1 MRLYPEFRQDLV
13 VREHKVDGKAV
24 FWVKD
29 PVANT
34 FFRFIVFQYYVATL
48 LDGATSLEEIGRSVS
63 ARMKLTVGPES
74 IETFVKR
81 LDTYGLL
88 ETSTAHE
95 KSRPR
100 SLLHYTIPLI
110 NPQRMIEW
118 LYARLSWCFTRTFV
132 LASILWMA
140 FAVWLLSSDWEAYTA
155 HVGTI
160 MRLTSSTLV
169 DLYILSFLVITIH
182 EFAHALAC
190 RHFGGKVQ
198 DMGFILIFFL
208 PGLYTNV
215 SDSYLFERK
224 RDRMI
229 VMLVGMYSG
238 ILIGATAAIIWRITD
253 PTAWIHQVSLM
264 LMMASLWGLLF
275 NLNPLIKL
283 DGYYMLNDW
292 FDMPNLRRKAITY
305 VKRLVRSIAGYPVES
320 IRSLTRRQRRIYAG
334 YGVMA
339 SIYSLGLIGVIM
351 VFLGELVLDYV
362 SEFILAGLVV
372 GFATAIRP
380 SVSEESSDRTEPP
393 DEPVE
398 PPRRP
403 RLPKRAILLIL
414 SMIGLILIF
423 IFAEMELRIS
433 VPFRLRAAERAVV
446 RAEISG
452 QIDQIYVNEGDTVV
466 TDQVLVH
473 LVTRALDSERRTIAA
488 QIVEARAQLSMLER
502 GVRPEELDQ
511 ATAFLQQTQAGQ
523 EAARLHHERTISLA
537 EQNMIPQKDLDVA

>member
-1 MRLYPEFRQDLV
+1 
-13 VREHKVDGKAV
+13 
-24 FWVKD
+24 
-29 PVANT
+29 
-34 FFRFIVFQYYVATL
+34 
-48 LDGATSLEEIGRSVS
+48 
-63 ARMKLTVGPES
+63 
-74 IETFVKR
+74 
-81 LDTYGLL
+81 
-88 ETSTAHE
+88 
-95 KSRPR
+95 
-100 SLLHYTIPLI
+100 
-110 NPQRMIEW
+110 
-118 LYARLSWCFTRTFV
+118 
-132 LASILWMA
+132 
-140 FAVWLLSSDWEAYTA
+140 
-155 HVGTI
+155 

-253 PTAWIHQVSLM
+253 QTAWIHQVSLM

-351 VFLGELVLDYV
+351 VFLGEIVLDYV

-372 GFATAIRP
+372 GFATAVRP
-380 SVSEESSDRTEPP
+380 SVSEDSS
-393 DEPVE
+393 
-398 PPRRP
+398 
-403 RLPKRAILLIL
+403 
-414 SMIGLILIF
+414 
-423 IFAEMELRIS
+423 
-433 VPFRLRAAERAVV
+433 
-446 RAEISG
+446 
-452 QIDQIYVNEGDTVV
+452 
-466 TDQVLVH
+466 
-473 LVTRALDSERRTIAA
+473 
-488 QIVEARAQLSMLER
+488 
-502 GVRPEELDQ
+502 
-511 ATAFLQQTQAGQ
+511 
-523 EAARLHHERTISLA
+523 
-537 EQNMIPQKDLDVA
+537 